1 MKADVLS
8 LDNKKTGEV
17 ELAETVFGLPARA
30 DVLARVVNWQLAK
43 RRAGTHSTKS
53 TGDVSGSTA
62 KIFRQKGTGRAR
74 HGSRKA
80 HIFRGGAVAH
90 GPVPHSHA
98 YKLPKKVR
106 ALGLKTALSSKQADG
121 KLIVLDSAK
130 LDSPKTKDLVQRLRE
145 FGVSSALI
153 VDGAALDENFRRA
166 AANIPGIDVL
176 PCIGANVYD
185 IMRRDTLVL
194 TKDAVDALEARLK

>member
-8 LDNKKTGEV
+8 LDNQKLGEV
-17 ELAETVFGLPARA
+17 DLADEVFGLPARP
-30 DVLARVVNWQLAK
+30 DILARVVNWQLAK
-43 RRAGTHSTKS
+43 RRSGTHKTKA
-53 TGDVSGSTA
+53 TGDVNGSTA

-74 HGSRKA
+74 HGSRKVN
-80 HIFRGGAVAH
+80 IFRGGAVAH

-98 YKLPKKVR
+98 FKLPKKVR
-106 ALGLKTALSSKQADG
+106 ALGLKTALSAKQAEG

-130 LDSPKTKDLVQRLRE
+130 LDSAKTKELVKRLSQI
-145 FGVSSALI
+145 GLSSALI
-153 VDGAALDENFRRA
+153 VDGAALDENFRKA

-176 PCIGANVYD
+176 PSIGANVYD
-185 IMRRDTLVL
+185 IMRRETLVL

>member
-1 MKADVLS
+1 MKADVLN
-8 LDNKKTGEV
+8 LDNKKQGEV
-17 ELAETVFGLPARA
+17 DLADDVFGLPARP
-30 DVLARVVNWQLAK
+30 DIRARVVNWQLAK
-43 RRAGTHSTKS
+43 RRAGTHKTKS
-53 TGDVSGSTA
+53 TGEINGSTA
-62 KIFRQKGTGRAR
+62 KIYRQKGTGRAR

-80 HIFRGGAVAH
+80 NIFRGGAVAH

-106 ALGLKTALSSKQADG
+106 ALGLKTALSAKQAEG

-130 LDSPKTKDLVQRLRE
+130 LDSPKTKDLIGRLSQI
-145 FGVSSALI
+145 GVSSALI

-176 PCIGANVYD
+176 PSIGANVVD
-185 IMRRDTLVL
+185 IMRRDMLVL

>member
-1 MKADVLS
+1 MKADVMS
-8 LDNKKTGEV
+8 LDNKKQGEV
-17 ELAETVFGLPARA
+17 DLAEEVFGLPARP
-30 DVLARVVNWQLAK
+30 DILARVVSWQLAK

-53 TGDVSGSTA
+53 TGDINGSTA
-62 KIFRQKGTGRAR
+62 KIYKQKGTGRAR

-80 HIFRGGAVAH
+80 NLFRGGAVAH

-106 ALGLKTALSSKQADG
+106 ALGLKTALSVKQAEG
-121 KLIVLDSAK
+121 KLIVLESAK
-130 LDSPKTKDLVQRLRE
+130 LDSPKTRDLIQRLSGI
-145 FGVSSALI
+145 GVSSALI
-153 VDGAALDENFRRA
+153 VDGAALDDNFRRA

-176 PCIGANVYD
+176 PSIGANVFD